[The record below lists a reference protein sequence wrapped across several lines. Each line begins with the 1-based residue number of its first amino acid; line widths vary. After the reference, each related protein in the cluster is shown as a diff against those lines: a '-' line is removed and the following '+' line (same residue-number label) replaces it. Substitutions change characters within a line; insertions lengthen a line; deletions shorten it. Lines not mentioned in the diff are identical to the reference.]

1 MNEFKFPLAVKAEP
15 LINTYLDY
23 NSDIRTVQVNFNGS
37 FQRNYL
43 NDVFRFDMN
52 GKSTADNKI
61 LKVSLNRDGIYDKL
75 PEGFFHEIDRFVR
88 LGSNGNQKAFKEEYE
103 KQKNEI
109 EYSRKFFQPFDSLF
123 FDLALQI
130 DKMFTRQSSNV
141 QRTVY
146 DFFFT
151 GDKNFKLSDFHLHR
165 VVPFLPY
172 FSKIRANIHHM
183 KFFLSYLF
191 DTDVLIEQIE
201 SLRPHYY
208 ASHSYNILDQAYLS
222 RNMYCGNHYFDFS
235 FEWKI
240 IIKSAE
246 SRLFKLVEDSDFK
259 QLYDFIICY
268 LIPAGVQTLFRIKSH
283 TLTNIELQ
291 QGAPFEKRQYLGIN
305 ITI

>member
-1 MNEFKFPLAVKAEP
+1 MNEFKFPLVIKAEP
-15 LINTYLDY
+15 LINTFFDH
-23 NSDIRTVQVNFNGS
+23 NSDVSDVQVDFNGS
-37 FQRNYL
+37 FHRNYL
-43 NDVFRFDMN
+43 NDVFRFDIN
-52 GKSTADNKI
+52 GKRTSDVKS

-88 LGSNGNQKAFKEEYE
+88 LGSTSNKKAFKEEYE
-103 KQKNEI
+103 KQRNEI

-130 DKMFTRQSSNV
+130 DKMFTRQTANV

-146 DFFFT
+146 DFFFM
-151 GDKNFKLSDFHLHR
+151 GDKSFKLSDFHLHR
-165 VVPFLPY
+165 IVPFLPY
-172 FSKIRANIHHM
+172 FSKIRTNIHHM

-201 SLRPHYY
+201 SLKSHYY
-208 ASHSYNILDQAYLS
+208 APHSYNILNQAYLS

-240 IIKSAE
+240 IVKSTE
-246 SRLFKLVEDSDFK
+246 NRLFKLIEDSDFK
-259 QLYDFIICY
+259 HLYDFIINY
-268 LIPAGVQTLFRIKSH
+268 LIPAGVETVFRITSR

-291 QGAPFEKRQYLGIN
+291 KGAPFEKRQYLGIN